1 MRRLIASGLAVLF
14 GAGVLALAAPAQA
27 EGCASGNGG
36 WGGGG
41 YCDTDYAP
49 DGSYNHCVTVD
60 VMGFGGSQCNRVY
73 PPPPPGPDAPPPP
86 E

>member
-1 MRRLIASGLAVLF
+1 MRTLIASGLAVLF

-41 YCDTDYAP
+41 YCDGPVDEFGTQY
-49 DGSYNHCVTVD
+49 HCETVY
-60 VMGFGGSQCNRVY
+60 VLGFGGTNCFWRHV
-73 PPPPPGPDAPPPP
+73 GP
-86 E
+86 